1 MTDPDPGLTGPPPG
15 PPVSVFRLDPE
26 LLDPVLA
33 GVADRRTSAA
43 LAEQVATVLPWH
55 TTVPPELAGQLT
67 RLIDHLG
74 GDDALLR
81 WLDEYPGRPRLV
93 ARAYRLVGLLD
104 QISAAEPVLTA
115 LREFRERTRYPPG
128 LEGILPPDTDSG
140 TLASVA
146 QQIEGLLADDRPDD
160 AASAALAT
168 IAMLRE
174 VAPRAAELDPRHGAL
189 DLMLDQL
196 RREIE
201 AAQRYLR
208 NANEEGGR

>member
-1 MTDPDPGLTGPPPG
+1 VTDPGVTGPPPEG
-15 PPVSVFRLDPE
+15 PVSIFRLDPE
-26 LLDPVLA
+26 LLDAVVA
-33 GVADRRTSAA
+33 GVADERASAA
-43 LAEQVATVLPWH
+43 LADQVATVLPWH
-55 TTVPPELAGQLT
+55 TAVPNELAGQLT

-81 WLDEYPGRPRLV
+81 WLDGYPGRPRLV

-104 QISAAEPVLTA
+104 QISAAEPVITA
-115 LREFRERTRYPPG
+115 LREFRDRTRYPPG
-128 LEGILPPDTDSG
+128 LVGILPPDTDSG

-160 AASAALAT
+160 AVSAALAT

-196 RREIE
+196 RRELE
-201 AAQRYLR
+201 AARRYLQ
-208 NANEEGGR
+208 NDGESGGR